1 MPQAYYDYISGTLTR
16 DVFEQDPAVSQ
27 ALTEARKHVHRVE
40 LGKKTRSEVD
50 AKIAEALRDARA
62 REDSDWVLIGGPPCQ
77 AYSLAGRSR
86 RTNDDQFA
94 FDHKHFLYEEYLH
107 IIERFKPA
115 VFVMENVKG
124 LLSSTN
130 NGVGM
135 FGQILHDLRHPNRE
149 LNYEIRSLVVDEEAH
164 KLLPRDFVIP
174 AEKYGI
180 PQKRHR
186 IILLGIRSDVVERT
200 DRAVLA
206 ETLPVTV
213 RDAIGDLPRR
223 RSHISPSGLD
233 SEEAWEKLRTEAL
246 ALRSVPKPEDTS
258 EGIWAMAESEEVN
271 DAGEVNTAL
280 KTYREWVEDSRVTA
294 PLQHQSRRHMA
305 SDIKRY
311 GHLAWKALELGKSP
325 KFTHLPESLEPNHK
339 NIGKDDT
346 PFMDRFRVQIW
357 DSPSTTIVSHI
368 SKDGHYYIHPDESQ
382 MRSLTVREAARL
394 QTFPDNYFFEGSR
407 TMQFHQVGNAVPPLL
422 ARLIAEKVV
431 ETLRIDETKDASE
444 D

>member
-1 MPQAYYDYISGTLTR
+1 MKDAEPARATTPIPVIDLFAGPGGLNEGFSSIGEDRGSPVFRTVGSFEMEKNAVSTLTLRSAFRSLKRAGRVPQAYYDYISGTLTR

-27 ALTEARKHVHRVE
+27 ALTEARRHVHRVE

-186 IILLGIRSDVVERT
+186 IILLGIRSDGKLSGST
-200 DRAVLA
+200 RA
-206 ETLPVTV
+206 
-213 RDAIGDLPRR
+213 
-223 RSHISPSGLD
+223 
-233 SEEAWEKLRTEAL
+233 AL
-246 ALRSVPKPEDTS
+246 AL
-258 EGIWAMAESEEVN
+258 GL
-271 DAGEVNTAL
+271 AGWL
-280 KTYREWVEDSRVTA
+280 LEW
-294 PLQHQSRRHMA
+294 
-305 SDIKRY
+305 
-311 GHLAWKALELGKSP
+311 
-325 KFTHLPESLEPNHK
+325 
-339 NIGKDDT
+339 
-346 PFMDRFRVQIW
+346 
-357 DSPSTTIVSHI
+357 
-368 SKDGHYYIHPDESQ
+368 
-382 MRSLTVREAARL
+382 
-394 QTFPDNYFFEGSR
+394 R
-407 TMQFHQVGNAVPPLL
+407 T
-422 ARLIAEKVV
+422 
-431 ETLRIDETKDASE
+431 D
-444 D
+444 